1 MPLLLFYLPIINA
14 CTFLLMLIDK
24 QNAIKKRRR
33 IPEKTLFTLCG
44 AGGSLGGYLGMKLFR
59 HKTRHPRFSVGIPIM
74 MAIHAVIIILIII
87 F

>member
-1 MPLLLFYLPIINA
+1 MLLLLFYLPIINA